1 MNTNDTQLAALQAY
15 FQLMNMNGAARVY
28 RAAQELG
35 VHDALRNGAASAAEV
50 AEACQLQEG
59 PAALLLDGL
68 CGLGTVTSTDGRYSL
83 APVAELL
90 SGNYRNLGDEY
101 WDFLPT
107 FLRTGTPLAK
117 MDATEQSE
125 AQYVQQV
132 SALAWMMTPAAEA
145 FAQLLGM
152 GTARKSLRILDVG
165 GGSGI
170 WSLTC
175 AKHDGDTSVAVSD
188 WPAIVDIA
196 AGFAVRMGLADRFT
210 AIPGNYHEADFGT
223 EAFDLAIVA
232 NVTHIETPDGNVDLF
247 RRVHN
252 ALKPGGE
259 IAIVDVM
266 PAQPEGQLSASL
278 YALGLGLRTE
288 SGQVHSAAAL
298 QKYLAAAGFSNAVVE
313 PIPAPPFTMG
323 MVIASRGEQAC

>member
-1 MNTNDTQLAALQAY
+1 MNANDTQLGALHAY
-15 FQLMNMNGAARVY
+15 FQLMNMNGAARIY

-35 VHDALRNGAASAAEV
+35 VHDALRVGAASSAEV
-50 AEACQLQEG
+50 AEACGLQEH
-59 PAALLLDGL
+59 PVALLLDGL
-68 CGLGTVTSTDGRYSL
+68 CALGTVTSAAGRYSL
-83 APVAELL
+83 APVADFL

-107 FLRTGTPLAK
+107 FLRTGTPLAR
-117 MDATEQSE
+117 MDSTDQSE

-132 SALAWMMTPAAEA
+132 SALAWMMAPAAEA
-145 FAQLLGM
+145 FAGLLGM

-175 AKHDGDTSVAVSD
+175 ARHDAGTTVTVSD

-196 AGFAVRMGLADRFT
+196 AGFARRMALSDRFT
-210 AIPGNYHEADFGT
+210 ALPGNYHETDFGT
-223 EAFDLAIVA
+223 GEFDLAIVA
-232 NVTHIETPDGNVDLF
+232 NVTHIETPEGNVNLF
-247 RRVHN
+247 RRIHD
-252 ALKPGGE
+252 ALGPGGE
-259 IAIVDVM
+259 IAIVDVI
-266 PAQPEGQLSASL
+266 PAQPEGRLSASL

-298 QKYLAAAGFSNAVVE
+298 RQYLAQAGFGHAVVE
-313 PIPAPPFTMG
+313 PILAPPFTMG
-323 MVIASRGEQAC
+323 AVIASRGE